1 MDKLG
6 GVSMS
11 GLLDDLFR
19 KMMELGIAKPPRL
32 EQTDLVI
39 EMTEDEFKEATT
51 RALPPQQRDSI
62 SIKFVNGKM
71 IIRVKLFGGR

>member
-1 MDKLG
+1 
-6 GVSMS
+6 MS

-19 KMMELGIAKPPRL
+19 KMMELGITKPPKL

-39 EMTEDEFKEATT
+39 EISEEEFRNATT
-51 RALPPQQRDSI
+51 RTLTPQQRDAI
-62 SIKFVNGKM
+62 SIKFLNGKM

>member
-1 MDKLG
+1 MGKLG

-19 KMMELGIAKPPRL
+19 KMMELGITKPPKL

-39 EMTEDEFKEATT
+39 EISEEEFRNATT
-51 RALPPQQRDSI
+51 RTLTPQQRDAI
-62 SIKFVNGKM
+62 SIKFLNGKM

>member
-1 MDKLG
+1 
-6 GVSMS
+6 MS
-11 GLLDDLFR
+11 GLLDDLFK
-19 KMMELGIAKPPRL
+19 KMMELGITKPPKL

-51 RALPPQQRDSI
+51 RALSPQQRDSI
-62 SIKFVNGKM
+62 FIKFVNGKM